1 MRENPPILLP
11 PCLIDQYRVIFP
23 TLDFSRIAFYE
34 GIPRGVSG
42 ASGFTMS
49 SGGPGRDIRIYLK
62 SFDPRSRESFLLV
75 AHELVHAVQIQGMV
89 WRGRV
94 PGSWVTYYMTHAIGR
109 GGGVRNA
116 LENEAY
122 SFTNGA
128 RGAGSGELRKYVN
141 THLRGTAPCAH
152 ATGAGP
158 TPTPV
163 GGESYVRAIES
174 SLAPTKVAS
183 NVGHTWHSVINWPL
197 AAIAG
202 AFSVFG
208 FSNTGGAVG
217 ALSGITAG
225 TVGGLVAGARLGARG
240 AAVAAVLGAYAGGII
255 GGAIGWGAGTVLSRP
270 LDDRSICPR
279 SEDPQHPV

>member
-1 MRENPPILLP
+1 VLP
-11 PCLIDQYRVIFP
+11 PYLIDSCRLIFP
-23 TLDFSRIAFYE
+23 TLDFSRIGFYL

-49 SGGPGRDIRIYLK
+49 SGGPGSDIRIYLK
-62 SFDPRSRESFLLV
+62 SFDPYSQETFLLV

-89 WRGRV
+89 GGGRI
-94 PGSWVTYYMTHAIGR
+94 PGSWVTYYITHAIGR
-109 GGGVRNA
+109 GGGVTNA

-152 ATGAGP
+152 TTGAGP
-158 TPTPV
+158 TPTTIS
-163 GGESYVRAIES
+163 GEPYLRAIEG

-183 NVGHTWHSVINWPL
+183 SVGHTWRTVINWPL
-197 AAIAG
+197 AVIAG

-217 ALSGITAG
+217 AIAGIAAGTAG
-225 TVGGLVAGARLGARG
+225 GLIGGARFGARAAVLGAS
-240 AAVAAVLGAYAGGII
+240 LGAYAGGIV
-255 GGAIGWGAGTVLSRP
+255 GGAIGWSASTVVSRP
-270 LDDRSICPR
+270 LKDDAMRPR
-279 SEDPQHPV
+279 PEDTPKPT